1 MRLSESY
8 VNHFVKSEGIDLVD
22 ELDKLFNQAD
32 IQLRGS
38 FFVRDFKSLRVR
50 KQLKFL

>member
-8 VNHFVKSEGIDLVD
+8 VNHFVKSEGVDLVD

-38 FFVRDFKSLRVR
+38 F
-50 KQLKFL
+50 LKFKFSETFT